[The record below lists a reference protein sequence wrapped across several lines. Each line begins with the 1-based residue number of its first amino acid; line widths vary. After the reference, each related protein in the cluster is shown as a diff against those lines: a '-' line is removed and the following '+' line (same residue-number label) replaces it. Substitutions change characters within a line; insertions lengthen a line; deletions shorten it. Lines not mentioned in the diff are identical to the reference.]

1 MELFRSTTRIDFLRH
16 KHLAYVFSGL
26 LIVAS
31 IASLA
36 TRGLNLGLDFTGGTL
51 IEVSYEQPVEP
62 MAVRSALAAGGF
74 SDALVQTFGAATDL
88 VIRLAPRSAEES
100 SAALSDAVVASL
112 RQQSDQQI
120 EVRRVEYVGP
130 QMGEELANQGLLAMI
145 YVMIGILLYISF
157 RFQWRFSLGAVA
169 ALIHDVI
176 ITFGVISFLAIEFDL
191 TVVAALLAVVGYS
204 LNDTIVV
211 FDRIRENFRVIR
223 KATPLEVVNTSIN
236 QTLSRTIM
244 TSGTTLIV
252 LVVLFYL
259 GGEIIHAF
267 AQTLIIGIV
276 IGTYSSIYVASAL
289 AIELGIS
296 KQDLMPVAKE
306 GLPDSMP

>member
-1 MELFRSTTRIDFLRH
+1 MEFFRSTMRIDFLRS
-16 KHLAYVFSGL
+16 KHYAYLFSAL
-26 LIVAS
+26 MIAAS

-51 IEVSYEQPVEP
+51 IEVSYDTAVEP
-62 MAVRSALAAGGF
+62 AAVRSALAAGGF
-74 SDALVQTFGAATDL
+74 ADALVQTFGAATDL
-88 VIRLAPRSAEES
+88 VIRLASRSAEES
-100 SAALSDAVVASL
+100 SAALSDAVLAAL
-112 RQQSDQQI
+112 RQDSGRKI

-130 QMGEELANQGLLAMI
+130 QMGKELANQGLLAMI

-211 FDRIRENFRVIR
+211 FDRVRENFRVIR
-223 KATPLEVVNTSIN
+223 KAAPTDVVNTSIN

-244 TSGTTLIV
+244 TSGTTLLV
-252 LVVLFYL
+252 LAVLFYL

-306 GLPDSMP
+306 SVADSMP